1 MKIVLDAN
9 AYRGDLWQKDEK
21 INLLLEYAR
30 RTEGSVIAPEVV
42 LSEVDAAIERLWT
55 NELSALQ
62 RIRNFLAQ
70 GAGVELDT
78 SSIKKTP
85 RELTDAYM
93 ARLKKRF
100 RLDGSRIVKV
110 DGAHLPDLVH
120 RAATRKRPFDENG
133 EGFRDALIWLCIM
146 QLGAKEPVALISRD
160 KDFGVAGVL
169 HRELLEEAAAKGI
182 KVLLYASI
190 DGFLKEH
197 QERIAFITTEFVEAL
212 IDKADLENEVLK
224 QAQSR
229 TYRRRRE
236 SLLARR
242 YIDEVEDAEATDVN
256 LWLDDYYVYRTSDE
270 DITIMAFY
278 RGDLDLEGHGYGFN
292 EDRPYLSE
300 RHQPYDD
307 GHHSI
312 QATPEINVHVEI
324 KLHGRTL
331 DSWAV
336 TEIDF

>member
-1 MKIVLDAN
+1 MYGEPMKIVLDAN

-21 INLLLEYAR
+21 INLLLDFAR

-42 LSEVDAAIERLWT
+42 LSELDAAIERVWT
-55 NELSALQ
+55 SELSALQ
-62 RIRNFLAQ
+62 KIKNFLSQ

-78 SSIKKTP
+78 STIKKTP

-110 DGAHLPDLVH
+110 DGAHLPDLIH

-133 EGFRDALIWLCIM
+133 QGFRDALIWLCIM
-146 QLGAKEPVALISRD
+146 QLGAKEPIALISRD

-169 HRELLEEAAAKGI
+169 HRELAEEAATKGM

-190 DGFLKEH
+190 DDFLKEH
-197 QERIAFITTEFVEAL
+197 QETIAFITTEFVEAL
-212 IDKADLENEVLK
+212 IDTADIESEVLEE
-224 QAQSR
+224 ARSR
-229 TYRRRRE
+229 TYRRRRA

-256 LWLDDYYVYRTSDE
+256 LWLDDYYVYRTSDD

-278 RGDLDLEGHGYGFN
+278 IGDLDLEGQAYRFT
-292 EDRPYLSE
+292 EDRPYDYGYE
-300 RHQPYDD
+300 
-307 GHHSI
+307 SI
-312 QATPEINVHVEI
+312 QATPEINVQVEI

-331 DSWAV
+331 DSWRV